1 MDLDFWPVPARDR
14 HLFFLIDYYYIYSA
28 IRRSS
33 QKKHDDIPAH
43 PASLYLFSKSP
54 CISFPSTLSSRLHI
68 CRLPPPLLF
77 SHHWLGAADVLLAL
91 VNPVRGRGFQNAH

>member
-43 PASLYLFSKSP
+43 PASLYLFSLYRRVSRF
-54 CISFPSTLSSRLHI
+54 SLLYHSRLHI
-68 CRLPPPLLF
+68 CRLPPFVQPPLVRCG
-77 SHHWLGAADVLLAL
+77 SHPAGTGESRRWT
-91 VNPVRGRGFQNAH
+91 